1 MTKKKG
7 DDNLRDRLSRALP
20 AAMKARDRPAMTAL
34 RSAVAAIDNAG
45 AVDPTHPLPTDQD
58 PRIATSAARPQASPG
73 PGSRPQASLG
83 SGSRPPESVDRGTRP
98 AVVTDT
104 GSRPPKSTA
113 PGSRRPSSGAGTRSP
128 ESPGPGT
135 GQSASTGPEAGHSDL
150 GAARAAHPELA
161 GTVAGVGATEVERRS
176 LSQAQMEAIVR
187 VEIAD
192 RETAAAGYERAGQ
205 LARAERLRAEA
216 KVLLS
221 HLDTT

>member
-1 MTKKKG
+1 MTKKG

-73 PGSRPQASLG
+73 PGSRP
-83 SGSRPPESVDRGTRP
+83 PESVDRGTRP

-150 GAARAAHPELA
+150 DAARAAHPELA

>member
-1 MTKKKG
+1 MTKKG

-20 AAMKARDRPAMTAL
+20 AAMRARDRPAMTAL

-73 PGSRPQASLG
+73 PGSRPQASPG
-83 SGSRPPESVDRGTRP
+83 PGSRPPESVDRGTRP

-113 PGSRRPSSGAGTRSP
+113 AGSRRPSSGAGTRSP

-216 KVLLS
+216 KILLS

>member
-1 MTKKKG
+1 MTKKG

-20 AAMKARDRPAMTAL
+20 AAMRARDRPAMTAL

-58 PRIATSAARPQASPG
+58 PRIATSAARPQASLG
-73 PGSRPQASLG
+73 PGSRSQASPG

-113 PGSRRPSSGAGTRSP
+113 AGSRRPSSGAGTRSP

>member
-1 MTKKKG
+1 MTKKG

-20 AAMKARDRPAMTAL
+20 AAMRARDRPAMTAL

-73 PGSRPQASLG
+73 PGSRPRASPG
-83 SGSRPPESVDRGTRP
+83 PGSRPPESVDRGTRP

-113 PGSRRPSSGAGTRSP
+113 AGSRRPSSGAGTRSP

>member
-1 MTKKKG
+1 MTKKG

-20 AAMKARDRPAMTAL
+20 AAMRARDRPAMTAL

-73 PGSRPQASLG
+73 PGSRP
-83 SGSRPPESVDRGTRP
+83 PESVDRGTRP

-113 PGSRRPSSGAGTRSP
+113 AGSRRPSSGAGTRSP

-150 GAARAAHPELA
+150 DAARAAHPELA

>member
-1 MTKKKG
+1 MTKTG
-7 DDNLRDRLSRALP
+7 DDNLRDRLSQALP

-45 AVDPTHPLPTDQD
+45 AVDPAHPLPTDQD
-58 PRIATSAARPQASPG
+58 PRIATTAARPQASLG
-73 PGSRPQASLG
+73 PGTRS
-83 SGSRPPESVDRGTRP
+83 PESVDRGTRP

-113 PGSRRPSSGAGTRSP
+113 PGSRRPST
-128 ESPGPGT
+128 
-135 GQSASTGPEAGHSDL
+135 
-150 GAARAAHPELA
+150 
-161 GTVAGVGATEVERRS
+161 AGVGATEVERRS
-176 LSQAQMEAIVR
+176 LSQAQMEEIVR

-192 RETAAAGYERAGQ
+192 RETAAAGYERAGR

-216 KVLLS
+216 TVLLS

>member
-1 MTKKKG
+1 MTKKG

-20 AAMKARDRPAMTAL
+20 AAMRARDRPAMTAL
-34 RSAVAAIDNAG
+34 RSAGAAIDNAG
-45 AVDPTHPLPTDQD
+45 A
-58 PRIATSAARPQASPG
+58 
-73 PGSRPQASLG
+73 
-83 SGSRPPESVDRGTRP
+83 VDRGTRP

-113 PGSRRPSSGAGTRSP
+113 AGSRRPSSGAGTRSP

-192 RETAAAGYERAGQ
+192 RETAAAGSERAGQ

>member
-1 MTKKKG
+1 MTKKG

-20 AAMKARDRPAMTAL
+20 AAMRARDRPAMTAL

>member
-1 MTKKKG
+1 MTKKG
-7 DDNLRDRLSRALP
+7 GDNLRERLSRALP
-20 AAMKARDRPAMTAL
+20 AAMRARDRPAMTAL

-73 PGSRPQASLG
+73 PGSRS
-83 SGSRPPESVDRGTRP
+83 PESVDRGTRP

>member
-1 MTKKKG
+1 MTKKG

-20 AAMKARDRPAMTAL
+20 AAMRARDRPAMTAL

-73 PGSRPQASLG
+73 PGSRP
-83 SGSRPPESVDRGTRP
+83 PESVDRGTRP

-135 GQSASTGPEAGHSDL
+135 GQAASTGPGAGHSDL
-150 GAARAAHPELA
+150 GAAHPELA

>member
-1 MTKKKG
+1 MTKKG

-20 AAMKARDRPAMTAL
+20 AAMRARDRPAMTAL

-73 PGSRPQASLG
+73 PGFRPQASLG

-113 PGSRRPSSGAGTRSP
+113 AGSRRPSSGAGTRSP

>member
-1 MTKKKG
+1 MTKKG

-20 AAMKARDRPAMTAL
+20 AAMRARDRPAMTAL

-113 PGSRRPSSGAGTRSP
+113 AGSRRPSCGAGTRSP

>member
-1 MTKKKG
+1 MTKKG

-58 PRIATSAARPQASPG
+58 PRIATSAP
-73 PGSRPQASLG
+73 RPQASLG
-83 SGSRPPESVDRGTRP
+83 PGTRSPESVTTGTRP

-104 GSRPPKSTA
+104 GSRPPTSTD
-113 PGSRRPSSGAGTRSP
+113 PGSRHYSTGAGTQPS

-135 GQSASTGPEAGHSDL
+135 GQSASTGPGAGHSDL

-161 GTVAGVGATEVERRS
+161 GTVAGVGATEVERRR
-176 LSQAQMEAIVR
+176 LSQAQMEEIVR

-205 LARAERLRAEA
+205 LERAERLRAEA

>member
-1 MTKKKG
+1 MTKKG
-7 DDNLRDRLSRALP
+7 GDNLRDRLSRALP

-73 PGSRPQASLG
+73 PGTRS
-83 SGSRPPESVDRGTRP
+83 PESVDRGTRP
-98 AVVTDT
+98 AGVTDT
-104 GSRPPKSTA
+104 GSRPPKSTD
-113 PGSRRPSSGAGTRSP
+113 PGSRRPSTGAGTRLS

-135 GQSASTGPEAGHSDL
+135 GQSGSTGPGAGQSDL

-161 GTVAGVGATEVERRS
+161 GTIAGVGATEVERRS
-176 LSQAQMEAIVR
+176 LSQAQMEEIVR

-205 LARAERLRAEA
+205 LERAERLRAEA
-216 KVLLS
+216 TVLLS

>member
-1 MTKKKG
+1 MTKKG